1 MSIFWLLLYI
11 IAEVFSVQRRRHA
24 RISQSRANYLPFP
37 SEPWFNGADM
47 AGIVIKPRA
56 RIFHGHDWVY
66 SSEIRKIFGEPKP
79 GEVISLKDF
88 RDRPLG
94 TAIYNPDS
102 QIVARRISRRKQKL
116 DAEFFERRIGQ
127 AIELRERSGIDP
139 RLARIVWSES
149 DGLPGV
155 VVDRY
160 GDHIVLQTLTLAMY
174 LNRELIAKVLVDLLK
189 PESVILRNDSPMLAA
204 EGIEEEITIMHGEK
218 PDPFVVEAP
227 TVEGGVKFEIDLL
240 DGQKTGLYLDQLDAH
255 REIAKLAK
263 GKRVL
268 DCFCNQGGFALACAK
283 AGAASVTAV
292 DSSEPAIAAALRNA
306 ELNGVEINAV
316 KHNAFDY
323 LKHCEEQYDIVILD
337 PPSFTKNKKSLNN
350 AMRGYK
356 EIHLRGLKLLDK
368 DGIMATYCCSHHATR
383 ELFLD
388 NIISAS
394 VDAKKSLR
402 MVASHGQ
409 RLDHPV
415 LPAIPET
422 EYLKGFVFQL
432 MPSR

>member
-1 MSIFWLLLYI
+1 M
-11 IAEVFSVQRRRHA
+11 
-24 RISQSRANYLPFP
+24 P
-37 SEPWFNGADM
+37 
-47 AGIVIKPRA
+47 GIVIRPRA

-66 SSEIRKIFGEPKP
+66 ASEIQKVFGKPKP

-94 TAIYNPDS
+94 TAIYNPAS

-116 DAEFFERRIGQ
+116 DAEFFQRRISQ
-127 AIELRERSGIDP
+127 AIELRERSGIDS

-160 GDHIVLQTLTLAMY
+160 GGHLVLQTLTLAMY
-174 LNRELIAKVLVDLLK
+174 LNRELIARVLVDLLG
-189 PESVILRNDSPMLAA
+189 PESVVLRNDSPMLSA
-204 EGIEEEITIMHGEK
+204 EGIEEEISVMHGEN
-218 PDPFVVEAP
+218 PGPFVVEAP

-268 DCFCNQGGFALACAK
+268 DCFCNQGGFALACAR

-292 DSSEPAIAAALRNA
+292 DSSGPAVEAALKNA
-306 ELNGVEINAV
+306 KLNGVEVNAV
-316 KHNAFDY
+316 KHNAFDF
-323 LKHCEEQYDIVILD
+323 LKHCEEQYDLVILD

-356 EIHLRGLKLLDK
+356 EIHLRGLKLLDR
-368 DGIMATYCCSHHATR
+368 DGIMASYCCSHHATR
-383 ELFLD
+383 ELFLQ
-388 NIISAS
+388 NIVSAS
-394 VDAKKSLR
+394 VDAKRSLR
-402 MVASHGQ
+402 MLAFHGQ

-415 LPAIPET
+415 LPALPET
-422 EYLKGFVFQL
+422 EYLKGFVLQL

>member
-1 MSIFWLLLYI
+1 
-11 IAEVFSVQRRRHA
+11 
-24 RISQSRANYLPFP
+24 
-37 SEPWFNGADM
+37 M
-47 AGIVIKPRA
+47 AGIIIKPRS

-66 SSEIRKIFGEPKP
+66 ASEIKKVFGEPEP
-79 GEVISLKDF
+79 GDVISLKDF

-94 TAIYNPDS
+94 TAIYNPQS

-116 DAEFFERRIGQ
+116 DREFFVRRIGQ
-127 AIELRERSGIDP
+127 AIELRERSGVDVK
-139 RLARIVWSES
+139 LARLIWSES

-155 VVDRY
+155 VVDCY
-160 GDHIVLQTLTLAMY
+160 GEHLVLQTLTLGMY
-174 LNRELIAKVLVDLLK
+174 RVREMIADVLGELLQ
-189 PESVILRNDSPMLAA
+189 PASITLRNDSPMLAA
-204 EGIEEEITIMHGEK
+204 EGIEQEITILHGEK
-218 PDPFVVEAP
+218 PEPFIVEAP

-240 DGQKTGLYLDQLDAH
+240 DGQKTGLYLDQLNAH
-255 REIAKLAK
+255 TELAKLAK

-292 DSSEPAIAAALRNA
+292 DSSGPAIEATLRNA
-306 ELNGVEINAV
+306 ELNGVEINAIQ
-316 KHNAFDY
+316 HNAFDF

-356 EIHLRGLKLLDK
+356 EIHLRGIKLLDR
-368 DGIMATYCCSHHATR
+368 DGILASYCCSHHATR
-383 ELFLD
+383 ELFLQ
-388 NIISAS
+388 NIVSAS
-394 VDAKKSLR
+394 VDAKRSLR
-402 MVASHGQ
+402 LIASHGQ

-422 EYLKGFVFQL
+422 EYLKGFVLQL

>member
-1 MSIFWLLLYI
+1 MPGI
-11 IAEVFSVQRRRHA
+11 IIR
-24 RISQSRANYLPFP
+24 
-37 SEPWFNGADM
+37 
-47 AGIVIKPRA
+47 PRA

-66 SSEIRKIFGEPKP
+66 ASEIQKVFGNPQP

-94 TAIYNPDS
+94 TAIYNPQS

-116 DAEFFERRIGQ
+116 EAEFFERRISQ

-139 RLARIVWSES
+139 KLARIVWSES

-160 GDHIVLQTLTLAMY
+160 DDHVVLQTLTLAMY
-174 LNRELIAKVLVDLLK
+174 LNREIIGEVLVKLLNPK
-189 PESVILRNDSPMLAA
+189 CLILRNDSPMLAA

-227 TVEGGVKFEIDLL
+227 TAEGGVKFEIDLL

-255 REIAKLAK
+255 REVAKLAK

-292 DSSEPAIAAALRNA
+292 DSSEPAIAAAMRNA

-316 KHNAFDY
+316 KHNAFDF
-323 LKHCEEQYDIVILD
+323 LKHCEDQYDIVILD

-368 DGIMATYCCSHHATR
+368 EGIMASYCCSHHATR
-383 ELFLD
+383 ELFLQ
-388 NIISAS
+388 NIVSAS
-394 VDAKKSLR
+394 VDAKRSLR

-422 EYLKGFVFQL
+422 EYLKGFVLQV

>member
-1 MSIFWLLLYI
+1 M
-11 IAEVFSVQRRRHA
+11 
-24 RISQSRANYLPFP
+24 
-37 SEPWFNGADM
+37 
-47 AGIVIKPRA
+47 
-56 RIFHGHDWVY
+56 
-66 SSEIRKIFGEPKP
+66 
-79 GEVISLKDF
+79 ISLKDY

-94 TAIYNPDS
+94 TAIYNPES

-116 DAEFFERRIGQ
+116 DSEFFQRRIEQ
-127 AIELRERSGIDP
+127 AIALREKSGVDIT
-139 RLARIVWSES
+139 LARIVWSES

-160 GDHIVLQTLTLAMY
+160 GGHLVLQTLTLAMHQR
-174 LNRELIAKVLVDLLK
+174 RELIVEALVEALS
-189 PESVILRNDSPMLAA
+189 PESIILRNDSPMLAA
-204 EGIEEEITIMHGEK
+204 EGIEEEVTVLHGSN
-218 PDPFVVEAP
+218 PGAFVVEAP

-268 DCFCNQGGFALACAK
+268 DCFCNQGSFALACAK

-292 DSSEPAIAAALRNA
+292 DSSGPAIEATLRNA

-323 LKHCEEQYDIVILD
+323 LKHCEDQYDIVILD

-356 EIHLRGLKLLDK
+356 EIHLRGIKLLDR
-368 DGIMATYCCSHHATR
+368 DGVLATYCCSHHASR
-383 ELFLD
+383 QMFLD
-388 NIISAS
+388 NIVTAS
-394 VDAKKSLR
+394 VDAKRTLR
-402 MVASHGQ
+402 LVASHGQ

-415 LPAIPET
+415 IPAIPET
-422 EYLKGFVFQL
+422 EYLKGFVLEL

>member
-1 MSIFWLLLYI
+1 
-11 IAEVFSVQRRRHA
+11 
-24 RISQSRANYLPFP
+24 
-37 SEPWFNGADM
+37 M
-47 AGIVIKPRA
+47 AGIIIKPRS

-66 SSEIRKIFGEPKP
+66 ASEIKKTFGDPKP
-79 GEVISLKDF
+79 GDVISLKDF

-94 TAIYNPDS
+94 TAIYNPES
-102 QIVARRISRRKQKL
+102 QIVARRISRRKQNL
-116 DAEFFERRIGQ
+116 DREFLERRIGQ
-127 AIELRERSGIDP
+127 AITMRENSGIDP
-139 RLARIVWSES
+139 RLARLVWSES
-149 DGLPGV
+149 DGLPGMI
-155 VVDRY
+155 VDRY

-174 LNRELIAKVLVDLLK
+174 LNRKLIAEVLVSMLS
-189 PESVILRNDSPMLAA
+189 PESLILRNDSPMLAA
-204 EGIEEEITIMHGEK
+204 EGIEEEVTMLHGER
-218 PDPFVVEAP
+218 PAPFIVTAP

-255 REIAKLAK
+255 AAIAKLAK

-292 DSSEPAIAAALRNA
+292 DSSEPAIAAMQRNA

-316 KHNAFDY
+316 KHNAFDF
-323 LKHCEEQYDIVILD
+323 LKHCEDQYDLVILD

-356 EIHLRGLKLLDK
+356 EIHLRGIKLLDRE
-368 DGIMATYCCSHHATR
+368 GILATYCCSHHATR
-383 ELFLD
+383 ELFLQ
-388 NIISAS
+388 NIVSAS
-394 VDAKKSLR
+394 VDAKRSLR
-402 MVASHGQ
+402 MIAAHGQ

-422 EYLKGFVFQL
+422 EYLKGFVLQL
-432 MPSR
+432 VPSR

>member
-1 MSIFWLLLYI
+1 
-11 IAEVFSVQRRRHA
+11 
-24 RISQSRANYLPFP
+24 
-37 SEPWFNGADM
+37 M

-66 SSEIRKIFGEPKP
+66 ASEIRKLFGEPKP
-79 GEVISLKDF
+79 GEVISLKDY

-94 TAIYNPDS
+94 TAIYNPQS

-116 DAEFFERRIGQ
+116 DEEFFTRRIGQ
-127 AIELRERSGIDP
+127 AIELRERSGVDP
-139 RLARIVWSES
+139 CLARIIWSES

-155 VVDRY
+155 IVDRY
-160 GDHIVLQTLTLAMY
+160 GDHLVLQTLTLAMS
-174 LNRELIAKVLVDLLK
+174 LHRDLIAKVLVDVLK
-189 PESVILRNDSPMLAA
+189 PASIVLRNDSPMLAA
-204 EGIEEEITIMHGEK
+204 EGIEEETLMLHGER
-218 PDPFVVEAP
+218 PAPFIVEAP
-227 TVEGGVKFEIDLL
+227 TAEGGVKFEIDLL

-255 REIAKLAK
+255 REVAKLAK

-292 DSSEPAIAAALRNA
+292 DSSEPAIEAALRNA

-316 KHNAFDY
+316 KHNAFDF
-323 LKHCEEQYDIVILD
+323 LKHCEDQYDIVILD

-356 EIHLRGLKLLDK
+356 EIHLRGLKLLDR

-383 ELFLD
+383 ELFLE
-388 NIISAS
+388 NIVSAS
-394 VDAKKSLR
+394 VDAKRSLR
-402 MVASHGQ
+402 LIASHGQ
-409 RLDHPV
+409 RMDHPI

-422 EYLKGFVFQL
+422 EYLKGFVMQL